1 MNKIF
6 YALVITIF
14 SVINLNA
21 QSLTE
26 LQMQNARATGYA
38 IVAARNPGKS
48 FSIYMIKWD
57 GINSLE
63 YNANKINPSWHPQ
76 AVVKG
81 NYFNQTFDGNDFT
94 NYSSVI
100 VSQSEFDVYKSTG
113 TDWWIVC
120 STLPAF
126 SNSGFS
132 ISDYGNIGIGTS
144 NPSTKLSVLGNISKL
159 TLVGID
165 GVYDN
170 FIKYGHQS
178 DLESGTTSVNRWH
191 GIDATITAGGASEN
205 KLKFKLYGGSFA
217 NLVPNDVMTLVGNGN
232 VGIGTTSPNAK
243 FHVNGG
249 EVVVNNGGIGMLR
262 GDNYNYGSGGAVKI
276 SSSNSTS
283 EQYIQLGRALS
294 GSGEFFPHFTIMGN
308 SGNVG
313 IGLTDPQNKL
323 DVNGT
328 IHSKEVKVDMNGWS
342 DFVFKKEYNLPTL
355 EEVEKHIAEK
365 GHLENIPSEKE
376 VLKDGINLGE
386 MNAKLLQKIEEL
398 TLYLIEQEKRNN
410 KQSLEI
416 EVLGK
421 ENEVLKSVL
430 ERLSKIEGKLK

>member
-14 SVINLNA
+14 SIVSLNA

-120 STLPAF
+120 STLPSF
-126 SNSGFS
+126 SNSTADPLNNLKVESIIDTFAAHFS
-132 ISDYGNIGIGTS
+132 GNNLSNGVAIGTS
-144 NPSTKLSVLGNISKL
+144 ADN
-159 TLVGID
+159 VGIVQGYSKTFTTLSD
-165 GVYDN
+165 VV
-170 FIKYGHQS
+170 FQPYG
-178 DLESGTTSVNRWH
+178 
-191 GIDATITAGGASEN
+191 
-205 KLKFKLYGGSFA
+205 
-217 NLVPNDVMTLVGNGN
+217 GN
-232 VGIGTTSPNAK
+232 VGIGVKSP
-243 FHVNGG
+243 
-249 EVVVNNGGIGMLR
+249 
-262 GDNYNYGSGGAVKI
+262 
-276 SSSNSTS
+276 T
-283 EQYIQLGRALS
+283 
-294 GSGEFFPHFTIMGN
+294 
-308 SGNVG
+308 
-313 IGLTDPQNKL
+313 NKL
-323 DVNGT
+323 DVNGA

-355 EEVEKHIAEK
+355 EQVEKHITEK

-386 MNAKLLQKIEEL
+386 MNAKLLQKIEEM
-398 TLYLIEQEKRNN
+398 TLYMIEMN
-410 KQSLEI
+410 K
-416 EVLGK
+416 
-421 ENEVLKSVL
+421 
-430 ERLSKIEGKLK
+430 KIEMQDQIIKTLKINK

>member
-6 YALVITIF
+6 YALVITTF
-14 SVINLNA
+14 FVISLNA

-159 TLVGID
+159 TLVGTD

-232 VGIGTTSPNAK
+232 VGIGTTSP
-243 FHVNGG
+243 
-249 EVVVNNGGIGMLR
+249 
-262 GDNYNYGSGGAVKI
+262 
-276 SSSNSTS
+276 
-283 EQYIQLGRALS
+283 
-294 GSGEFFPHFTIMGN
+294 
-308 SGNVG
+308 
-313 IGLTDPQNKL
+313 QNKL

-355 EEVEKHIAEK
+355 EEVEKHIVEK
-365 GHLENIPSEKE
+365 GHLENIPSEEE
-376 VLKDGINLGE
+376 VLKDGISLGE
-386 MNAKLLQKIEEL
+386 MNSKLLQKIEEL
-398 TLYLIEQEKRNN
+398 TLYMIEQEKKTKQLKTFISDQNKIISEQNKRLEKLEN
-410 KQSLEI
+410 KQ
-416 EVLGK
+416 
-421 ENEVLKSVL
+421 
-430 ERLSKIEGKLK
+430 